1 LEIINKHKH
10 SKLQKAVYPFKKQ
23 ENKMDFYKFLKQID
37 KNKENIVITI
47 LSGDNTGEK
56 IVLSDG
62 EIVYTDNDD
71 FNWEE
76 IISAI
81 PANKKSQSL
90 TVDGEKIYVEFIRQ
104 SYNVVVCGA
113 GHISIPIIKICKLLD
128 LPVTV
133 IDDRITFANN
143 AVEAGADK
151 VVCMP
156 FEEALRDIE
165 GSSGTFF
172 VIVTRGH
179 RYDQTCLEKII
190 QKENAYIGM
199 IGSKVR
205 VAKVLDYLESEGIS
219 REKLDEVYTPI
230 GLKIGAET
238 PEEIAVAIMAQ
249 IIEVKNKETGSS
261 AYSDELLNAVLIEE
275 KEDMPKA
282 MVTIVSRKGSAP
294 RDVGTKMVVYK
305 DGTIIG
311 TIGGGCVESSI
322 RGDALI
328 SIDNKKHKLISVDM
342 TGRYAEDE
350 GMVCGGVVE
359 IFVESIS

>member
-1 LEIINKHKH
+1 
-10 SKLQKAVYPFKKQ
+10 
-23 ENKMDFYKFLKQID
+23 MDFYKFLKLID

-47 LSGDNTGEK
+47 ISGDNIGEK

-62 EIVYTDNDD
+62 EIVYKDNDD
-71 FNWEE
+71 TKWEK

-81 PANKKSQSL
+81 PADKKSQSL
-90 TVDGEKIYVEFIRQ
+90 TVDGEKIYVEFMRQ

-113 GHISIPIIKICKLLD
+113 GHISIPIINICKLLD

-151 VVCMP
+151 VICKP
-156 FEEALRDIE
+156 FEEALRNIE
-165 GSSGTFF
+165 GDNSTFF

-179 RYDQTCLEKII
+179 RYDQTCLENII
-190 QKENAYIGM
+190 HKENAYIGM

-219 REKLDEVYTPI
+219 REKLKKVYTPI

-261 AYSDELLNAVLIEE
+261 VYNNEMINAVLSEE
-275 KEDMPKA
+275 SKAVPKA

-294 RDVGTKMVVYK
+294 REVGTKMLVFK

-311 TIGGGCVESSI
+311 TIGGGCVEAGI
-322 RGDALI
+322 RESALMC
-328 SIDNKKHKLISVDM
+328 IDNKKHKLFNVDM
-342 TGRYAEDE
+342 TGRNAEDE
-350 GMVCGGVVE
+350 GMVCGGTVE
-359 IFVESIS
+359 LFVEPIC

>member
-1 LEIINKHKH
+1 
-10 SKLQKAVYPFKKQ
+10 
-23 ENKMDFYKFLKQID
+23 MDFYKFLKQID
-37 KNKENIVITI
+37 KSKENIVITI
-47 LSGDNTGEK
+47 LSGDNIGEK

-62 EIVYTDNDD
+62 EVVYTDNDD
-71 FNWEE
+71 LNFEE

-81 PANKKSQSL
+81 PANKKSQVV
-90 TVDGEKIYVEFIRQ
+90 TVDEKNIYVEFMRHR
-104 SYNVVVCGA
+104 YNVVVCGA

-143 AVEAGADK
+143 AVKAGADK
-151 VVCMP
+151 VVCKP
-156 FEEALRDIE
+156 FEEALSNIE
-165 GSSGTFF
+165 GDNSTFF

-190 QKENAYIGM
+190 EKENAYIGM

-219 REKLDEVYTPI
+219 REKLSEVYTPI

-249 IIEVKNKETGSS
+249 IIEIKNKETGSS
-261 AYSDELLNAVLIEE
+261 AYSDELVNAVLSEE
-275 KEDMPKA
+275 KREVPKA
-282 MVTIVSRKGSAP
+282 LVTIVSRKGSAP
-294 RDVGTKMVVYK
+294 RDVGTKMLVYK

-311 TIGGGCVESSI
+311 TIGGGCVEASI
-322 RGDALI
+322 RGSALMC
-328 SIDNKKHKLISVDM
+328 IDNKKHKLIFVDM
-342 TGRYAEDE
+342 TGKYAEDE

-359 IFVESIS
+359 IFVESIR

>member
-1 LEIINKHKH
+1 
-10 SKLQKAVYPFKKQ
+10 
-23 ENKMDFYKFLKQID
+23 MDFYEFLKQID
-37 KNKENIVITI
+37 KSKENIVITI
-47 LSGDNTGEK
+47 ISGDNMGKK
-56 IVLSDG
+56 IVLSDR
-62 EIVYTDNDD
+62 EIVYKDSDD
-71 FNWEE
+71 LNLEN
-76 IISAI
+76 IIAAI

-90 TVDGEKIYVEFIRQ
+90 TVDGEKVYFEFMRQ

-113 GHISIPIIKICKLLD
+113 GHISIPIIKICKLLHM
-128 LPVTV
+128 PVTV

-143 AVEAGADK
+143 AVDAGADK
-151 VVCMP
+151 VVCKT
-156 FEEALRDIE
+156 FEEALSNIE
-165 GSSGTFF
+165 GDSGTFF

-179 RYDQTCLEKII
+179 RYDQTCLEMII

-219 REKLDEVYTPI
+219 PEKLRKIYTPI

-261 AYSDELLNAVLIEE
+261 AYSEELLNAVLREE
-275 KEDMPKA
+275 KKEMPKA
-282 MVTIVSRKGSAP
+282 MVTIVSRRGSAP

-305 DGTIIG
+305 DGTITG

-328 SIDNKKHKLISVDM
+328 CTDNKKHKLISVDM
-342 TGRYAEDE
+342 TGRNAEDE
-350 GMVCGGVVE
+350 GMVCGGTVE
-359 IFVESIS
+359 VFVESIC

>member
-1 LEIINKHKH
+1 
-10 SKLQKAVYPFKKQ
+10 
-23 ENKMDFYKFLKQID
+23 MDFYKFLRQID
-37 KNKENIVITI
+37 KSKEIIVITI
-47 LSGDNTGEK
+47 ISGDRIGK
-56 IVLSDG
+56 KVIVSDR
-62 EIVYTDNDD
+62 ELVYTDDNDLN
-71 FNWEE
+71 FEK

-81 PANKKSQSL
+81 PTNKKSQVI
-90 TVDGEKIYVEFIRQ
+90 TVNEERIYVEFMRQ
-104 SYNVVVCGA
+104 SFNVVVCGA

-143 AVEAGADK
+143 ALEAGADK
-151 VVCMP
+151 VICSP
-156 FEEALRDIE
+156 FEEALSNIE

-179 RYDQTCLEKII
+179 RYDQTCLENII
-190 QKENAYIGM
+190 FKENAYIGM

-219 REKLDEVYTPI
+219 REKLNKVYTPI

-261 AYSDELLNAVLIEE
+261 VYSDELMNAVLSEE
-275 KEDMPKA
+275 KTEIPKA
-282 MVTIVSRKGSAP
+282 MVTIVSRRGSAP
-294 RDVGTKMVVYK
+294 RDVGTKMLVCK
-305 DGTIIG
+305 DGTITG

-322 RGDALI
+322 RENALI

-342 TGRYAEDE
+342 TGRDAEDE
-350 GMVCGGVVE
+350 GMVCGGTVE
-359 IFVESIS
+359 VFVEPIC

>member
-1 LEIINKHKH
+1 
-10 SKLQKAVYPFKKQ
+10 
-23 ENKMDFYKFLKQID
+23 MDFYKFLKQID
-37 KNKENIVITI
+37 KNNESIVITI
-47 LSGDNTGEK
+47 ISGDNMGKK

-62 EIVYTDNDD
+62 EIVYTDDNDLN
-71 FNWEE
+71 FEK
-76 IISAI
+76 IIAAI

-90 TVDGEKIYVEFIRQ
+90 TVDGEKIYFEFLRQ

-113 GHISIPIIKICKLLD
+113 GHISIPIIKICKLLHM
-128 LPVTV
+128 PVTV

-151 VVCMP
+151 VVCKP
-156 FEEALRDIE
+156 FEEALSNIE

-179 RYDQTCLEKII
+179 RYDQDCLENII
-190 QKENAYIGM
+190 LKENAYIGM

-205 VAKVLDYLESEGIS
+205 VAKVLDYLEGEGIS
-219 REKLDEVYTPI
+219 REKLGEVYTPI
-230 GLKIGAET
+230 GLKIGAES

-249 IIEVKNKETGSS
+249 IIEVKNKEKGSNF
-261 AYSDELLNAVLIEE
+261 YSDELLNAVLKEE
-275 KEDMPKA
+275 KVEVPKA

-294 RDVGTKMVVYK
+294 RDVGTKMLVYK
-305 DGTIIG
+305 DGTITG

-328 SIDNKKHKLISVDM
+328 CIDNKKHKLISVDM
-342 TGRYAEDE
+342 TGRDAEDE
-350 GMVCGGVVE
+350 GMVCGGTVE
-359 IFVESIS
+359 VFVEPIC

>member
-1 LEIINKHKH
+1 
-10 SKLQKAVYPFKKQ
+10 
-23 ENKMDFYKFLKQID
+23 MDFYEFLKQID

-47 LSGDNTGEK
+47 LSGHNMGEK

-62 EIVYTDNDD
+62 EIVYKDNNDL
-71 FNWEE
+71 NTEK
-76 IISAI
+76 IISAVPEI
-81 PANKKSQSL
+81 KKSQSL
-90 TVDGEKIYVEFIRQ
+90 TVDGEKIYVEFMRQ

-128 LPVTV
+128 LPVTA

-143 AVEAGADK
+143 AAKAEADK
-151 VVCMP
+151 VICKP

-179 RYDQTCLEKII
+179 RYDQTCLENII

-219 REKLDEVYTPI
+219 REKLNEVYTPI

-261 AYSDELLNAVLIEE
+261 AYSDELLNTVLMDE
-275 KEDMPKA
+275 KREVPKA
-282 MVTIVSRKGSAP
+282 MVTIVSRRGSAP
-294 RDVGTKMVVYK
+294 RDVGTKMLVLK
-305 DGTIIG
+305 DGTMIG

-322 RGDALI
+322 RGDAFMC
-328 SIDNKKHKLISVDM
+328 IDNKKHKLISVDM
-342 TGRYAEDE
+342 TGRHAEEE
-350 GMVCGGVVE
+350 GMVCGGIVE
-359 IFVESIS
+359 VFVESIN